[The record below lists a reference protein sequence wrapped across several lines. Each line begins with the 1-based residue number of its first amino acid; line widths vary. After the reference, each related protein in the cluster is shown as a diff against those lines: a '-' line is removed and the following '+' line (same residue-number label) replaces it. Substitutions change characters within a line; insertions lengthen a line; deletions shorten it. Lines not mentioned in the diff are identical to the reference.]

1 MEENCEDCM
10 RWEEQL
16 YWNHFQTVHFSQLLL
31 PGFHNLL
38 AIPKKFSTYCKRK
51 LPKIVTLKSPSGT
64 KYNVGLEEDD
74 EKTLAFR
81 CGWDKFV
88 KDHSLHESDL
98 LVFKFNGSS
107 EFEVLI
113 FDGDTL
119 CEKPTSYFI
128 RKCGHAEKTKARDFT
143 ATSSRSP
150 KRCIN
155 PDDDVETTVNQE
167 QPVKISPVG
176 NELDD
181 LIDIDTMLNQETVVP
196 QTGIEQEEHSN
207 SDIDTDSGQ
216 LPVISP
222 TSKGPISEG
231 KYPIGVFKKMRGQI
245 SINDLDRKAGMNYF
259 PFLTYSPYSTYLDVE
274 MIPGGSRRRVGETNK
289 RKALSLAKRAV
300 STKGFLVVMKR
311 SHVVSKCF
319 LYVPVQWSARNMSR
333 EPQDVVMQVGE
344 TKWQLKFKH
353 YGSKG
358 RGGVSVGWKKFVR
371 DNDLCEGDVCVF
383 ELTKPEAKPL
393 HLDVYIFRAAEAESS
408 NNTTSE

>member
-1 MEENCEDCM
+1 
-10 RWEEQL
+10 L
-16 YWNHFQTVHFSQLLL
+16 YIILQ
-31 PGFHNLL
+31 

-51 LPKIVTLKSPSGT
+51 LPKIVTLKSPSGA

-119 CEKPTSYFI
+119 CEKPTSYFV
-128 RKCGHAEKTKARDFT
+128 RKCGHAEKTSRATDFT

-150 KRCIN
+150 KRHIN
-155 PDDDVETTVNQE
+155 IPDDVETTVNQ
-167 QPVKISPVG
+167 QGPVKVSPVG

-181 LIDIDTMLNQETVVP
+181 LIDIDTMLP

-245 SINDLDRKAGMNYF
+245 SINDLNRKAGMNYF
-259 PFLTYSPYSTYLDVE
+259 PFLT
-274 MIPGGSRRRVGETNK
+274 
-289 RKALSLAKRAV
+289 
-300 STKGFLVVMKR
+300 
-311 SHVVSKCF
+311 
-319 LYVPVQWSARNMSR
+319 
-333 EPQDVVMQVGE
+333 
-344 TKWQLKFKH
+344 
-353 YGSKG
+353 
-358 RGGVSVGWKKFVR
+358 
-371 DNDLCEGDVCVF
+371 
-383 ELTKPEAKPL
+383 
-393 HLDVYIFRAAEAESS
+393 
-408 NNTTSE
+408 